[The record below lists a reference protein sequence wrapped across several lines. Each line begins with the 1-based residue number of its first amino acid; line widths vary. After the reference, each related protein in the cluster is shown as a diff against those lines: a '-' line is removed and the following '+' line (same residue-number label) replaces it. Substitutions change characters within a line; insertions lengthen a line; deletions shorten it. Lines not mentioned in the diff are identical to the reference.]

1 MAALSLA
8 RSVSRASTS
17 RCTSSS
23 TKRSASCT
31 DWRGSSTKPAWMS
44 RKRLRIESRS
54 IAASSELRLSTWLG
68 RRGLGLLGRLI
79 ADVEDRVPPALR
91 GGALRPKVVRV
102 RGGCILLVSLGGLS
116 LGGLSLGGLSLGG
129 LSLGG
134 PGLLLP
140 GWRGG
145 LPTLRGHPLEG
156 PGGTGVAL
164 PRLVRRMRRP
174 RPVGLWLLGLL
185 VGALG
190 TLLGTLVDVDLP
202 PRGVVVMAV
211 GHRSLARER
220 EVAVREV
227 FTVAITVAFVHRA
240 SSVVRRSGGGAGAA
254 GGGPSVVRSWSLSLT
269 SSRSSKSDR

>member
-116 LGGLSLGGLSLGG
+116 LGGPA
-129 LSLGG
+129 LGG

-174 RPVGLWLLGLL
+174 GPVGLWLLGLL
-185 VGALG
+185 VSALG